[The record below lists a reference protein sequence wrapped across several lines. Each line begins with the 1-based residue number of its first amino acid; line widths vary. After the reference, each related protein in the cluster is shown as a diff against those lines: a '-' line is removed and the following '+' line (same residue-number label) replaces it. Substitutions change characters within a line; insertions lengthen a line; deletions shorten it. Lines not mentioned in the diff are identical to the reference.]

1 VVLKLKLEA
10 VVAVFKELPF
20 RNVVK
25 VKELG
30 VRAAKVMAPVLLRL
44 SA

>member
-1 VVLKLKLEA
+1 VVSKLKLVA
-10 VVAVFKELPF
+10 VVAVFKRLLF
-20 RNVVK
+20 RNVLK

-30 VRAAKVMAPVLLRL
+30 VREAKVMAPVLSRL